1 MHESRFSRRRFLA
14 TLSAASAQAWPEFLT
29 AQASAP
35 VTAQGGAPITALGG
49 APVTRAIPS
58 TGERL
63 PAVGLG
69 TWLTFNVKPEPAA
82 EAPLAPV
89 LQTFFERGGAMVDSS
104 PMYGLSEDVIGDLL
118 KRTGRERLFSA
129 TKIWTVGK
137 AVGHW
142 QLERSRKLWGVPKF
156 LTSRRSRK

>member
-1 MHESRFSRRRFLA
+1 M
-14 TLSAASAQAWPEFLT
+14 
-29 AQASAP
+29 
-35 VTAQGGAPITALGG
+35 
-49 APVTRAIPS
+49 
-58 TGERL
+58 

-118 KRTGRERLFSA
+118 NGVNPRDPTVYVIGTAVLLSVTIFA
-129 TKIWTVGK
+129 TYLPARRASHVDPQ
-137 AVGHW
+137 AA
-142 QLERSRKLWGVPKF
+142 LRSE
-156 LTSRRSRK
+156 